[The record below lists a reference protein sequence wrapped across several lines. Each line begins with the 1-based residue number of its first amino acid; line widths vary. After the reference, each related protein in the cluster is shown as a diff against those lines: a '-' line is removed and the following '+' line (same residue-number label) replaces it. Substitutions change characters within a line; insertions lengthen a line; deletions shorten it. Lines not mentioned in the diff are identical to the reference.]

1 MSNNQSSESYL
12 QVCKDLKGTIKH
24 HRKMTYGGYIVFRL
38 MQFIVPALSALL
50 TGLISMQIAQNQG
63 LTNTDTGKNQ
73 ANIEQAETN
82 KADAPKNG
90 KNQDTGKTD
99 QNKTDTG
106 KTDQNK
112 TDTGET
118 GENKAN
124 EEEKKA
130 KIILTMSIILTVVGT
145 LNSNLKPAESA
156 EWAGKYSNK
165 FEEFENDFNLSMIEL
180 GTRSDVTES
189 DYIQLLRKTNHNLAK
204 LIDERN
210 LGEVALFRTESTR
223 VVNEPEPVVTDG
235 TE

>member
-106 KTDQNK
+106 T
-112 TDTGET
+112 T

-180 GTRSDVTES
+180 GTRSDVTEA

>member
-106 KTDQNK
+106 T
-112 TDTGET
+112 T

-130 KIILTMSIILTVVGT
+130 RIILTMSIILTVVGT

-165 FEEFENDFNLSMIEL
+165 FEEFDNDFNLSMIEL
-180 GTRSDVTES
+180 GTRSDVTEA

>member
-106 KTDQNK
+106 T
-112 TDTGET
+112 T

-130 KIILTMSIILTVVGT
+130 RIILTMSIILTVVGT

-165 FEEFENDFNLSMIEL
+165 FEEFDNDFNLSMIEL

>member
-106 KTDQNK
+106 T
-112 TDTGET
+112 T

-180 GTRSDVTES
+180 GTRSDVTEA

-223 VVNEPEPVVTDG
+223 VVNEPEPVVADG